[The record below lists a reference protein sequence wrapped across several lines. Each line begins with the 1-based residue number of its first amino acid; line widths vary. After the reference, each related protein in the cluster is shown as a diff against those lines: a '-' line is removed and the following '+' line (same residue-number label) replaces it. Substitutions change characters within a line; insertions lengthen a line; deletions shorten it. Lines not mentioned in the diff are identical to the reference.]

1 MKVNMIFFL
10 CMFFKFLYI
19 YVNIDKKIIY
29 SVYKRYLKFCFILK
43 FNFICM
49 IFFSVKNLCDYE
61 LYYCD
66 LLYIIYS

>member
-10 CMFFKFLYI
+10 CMFFKFLYL
-19 YVNIDKKIIY
+19 YVNIDEKNYI
-29 SVYKRYLKFCFILK
+29 YKRYLKFCFILK

>member
-19 YVNIDKKIIY
+19 YVNIDEKNYI
-29 SVYKRYLKFCFILK
+29 YKRYLKFFFLLK